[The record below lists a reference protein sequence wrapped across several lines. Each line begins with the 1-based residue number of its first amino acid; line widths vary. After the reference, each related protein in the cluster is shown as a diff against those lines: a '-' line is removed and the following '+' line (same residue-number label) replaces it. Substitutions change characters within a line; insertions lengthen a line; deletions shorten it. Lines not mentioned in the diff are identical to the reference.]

1 MKEEMLRRRTFTS
14 PEEAERL
21 LTLGLPSSTADMF
34 FTTNKLLGG
43 WHPQPDVLQQPFD
56 EEQEEFPSI
65 PILPCW
71 SGLRLI
77 EMAAENMR
85 TAMRVVPDKK
95 QLCVTSAVEMFETK
109 LRGEDF
115 SKWKV

>member
-1 MKEEMLRRRTFTS
+1 MKEEMLRKRTFTS

-21 LTLGLPSSTADMF
+21 LKLGLPRNTADMY
-34 FTTNKLLGG
+34 FTLMASG
-43 WHPQPDVLQQPFD
+43 WHPQPDVLEQPFD
-56 EEQEEFPSI
+56 KEQEEYPDI
-65 PILPCW
+65 RIMPCW

-85 TAMRVVPDKK
+85 AAMRVVPDKK

>member
-14 PEEAERL
+14 PEEALRL
-21 LTLGLPSSTADMF
+21 LKLGLPRSTADMY
-34 FTTNKLLGG
+34 FTLTASG
-43 WHPQPDVLQQPFD
+43 WHPQPDVLEQPFD
-56 EEQEEFPSI
+56 EEQKEYPDI

-109 LRGEDF
+109 LRGQDF